1 MFCLQTLPYIQT
13 YHSTFPPGDFDETNI
28 SDFEFHYSTYQQ
40 LKLKMEDERWLIM
53 AVLAHL
59 NQASN
64 NKNLNKESLQEA
76 IFALSNAYSLNI
88 HNAATRERYP
98 LNDLSL
104 IEIFKAGRQQLQN
117 SSSIPDTTNPP
128 GFEKFVQKLK
138 ETTSIFEGITPSSS
152 EYYQRLEWARQ
163 RYISKLALKQQSDNK
178 QSITS
183 TKSLNV
189 EDKQIAE
196 NFKQEGNTALKSNNF
211 QQALDLYNKAIEI
224 DTNNPIYFS
233 NRAAAHM
240 RLSDFESAI
249 DDCEKAISLDESFM
263 RPRERLASA
272 YRSLGKTNEEIS
284 TLENAV
290 AINSENE
297 ALQRQL
303 QQAKGRLNN
312 VSNEPRQTDPLGGLG
327 SLLGGG
333 GGGGGAPNMNALSQ
347 MAQSMGLNLPP
358 GAMEQFMN
366 PNTAAQIGNMIR
378 DNPQLMQMGMQ
389 AMMGAGRGNNTN
401 QGNGNANGNR

>member
-1 MFCLQTLPYIQT
+1 
-13 YHSTFPPGDFDETNI
+13 
-28 SDFEFHYSTYQQ
+28 
-40 LKLKMEDERWLIM
+40 MEDERWLIM

-76 IFALSNAYSLNI
+76 IFAISNAYSLNI

-104 IEIFKAGRQQLQN
+104 VDIFKTGREQLQN
-117 SSSIPDTTNPP
+117 STSLPDTNIPP
-128 GFEKFVQKLK
+128 GFDKFVQKLK
-138 ETTSIFEGITPSSS
+138 ETTSIFEGLTPSSS
-152 EYYQRLEWARQ
+152 EYHQRLEWVRQ
-163 RYISKLALKQQSDNK
+163 RYISKLVLKQQSDKK
-178 QSITS
+178 QTITS
-183 TKSLNV
+183 TRSLNI
-189 EDKQIAE
+189 EEKQMAE
-196 NFKQEGNTALKSNNF
+196 KFKQEGNIALKSNDF
-211 QQALDLYNKAIEI
+211 QKALDLYNKAIEI
-224 DTNNPIYFS
+224 DTNNSIYLS

-240 RLSDFESAI
+240 RLSDFDSAI
-249 DDCEKAISLDESFM
+249 IDCEKAISLDETFL

-272 YRSLGKTNEEIS
+272 YRSLGKTKEEIS
-284 TLENAV
+284 TLENALV
-290 AINSENE
+290 INSENE

-303 QQAKGRLNN
+303 QQAKERLNGI
-312 VSNEPRQTDPLGGLG
+312 SNEPRQTDPLGGLG

-333 GGGGGAPNMNALSQ
+333 APDMNALSQ

-366 PNTAAQIGNMIR
+366 PNTTAQIGNMLR